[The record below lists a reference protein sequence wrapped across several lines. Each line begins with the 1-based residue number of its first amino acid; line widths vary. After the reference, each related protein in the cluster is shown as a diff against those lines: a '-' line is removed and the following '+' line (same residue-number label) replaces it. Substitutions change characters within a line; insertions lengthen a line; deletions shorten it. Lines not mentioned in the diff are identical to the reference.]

1 MNLIKSTGTFGFFT
15 LISRILGYLRD
26 ILIAIFLGTG
36 VLADAFFIAF
46 RIPNTF
52 RRLFSE
58 GTFNAAFVPS
68 YASEITKGKKQSNK
82 FANKIFNLLFLSLLF
97 LVLIVQI
104 FMPAF
109 VSIIAP
115 GFVENVEKMEL
126 AISLTRIT
134 FPFLFFI
141 CLASFFS
148 AILNSHNKFASA
160 SAAPIILNLI
170 LIGILLFSK
179 TLGDEL
185 VYYLSY
191 GVSFAGFLQLVFLY
205 KFVKKFYA
213 LKFYFSFDRTK
224 ENNLIDDKVKVFF
237 KKLLPSIFASGVT
250 QINILVG
257 TIIASFQAS
266 AVSYLYYADRIYQI
280 NLAIAGIAIGVVI
293 LPQLSKYIQS
303 KKKSKILLI
312 QNKALE
318 LSLFLTLPASAALLI
333 ASEEIISALFG
344 YGSFDKVSVL
354 NSGKALYYFALGLPA
369 FSLIKVFSS
378 FFFANHNTKVPF
390 YISLFSVL
398 INIVISISYFNEV
411 GFIIIPIAT
420 TISSWLNA
428 MLLFVFL
435 KNRNLFSFNNIFLV
449 RFIKIIA
456 ASLLMAIFF
465 NFLIIYFKYE
475 LAFGQNI
482 KSFYLILSVT
492 LSLLFY
498 LFVSYWIK
506 AFKVSDIKLKY

>member
-1 MNLIKSTGTFGFFT
+1 MNLLKSTGTFGFFT
-15 LISRILGYLRD
+15 LLSRILGYLRD

-68 YASEITKGKKQSNK
+68 YASEIVKGKKQSNK
-82 FANKIFNLLFLSLLF
+82 FANNIFNLLFLGLLF

-134 FPFLFFI
+134 FPFLLFV

-148 AILNSHNKFASA
+148 AILNSHNKFAAA
-160 SAAPIILNLI
+160 SAAPIILNII
-170 LIGILLFSK
+170 LIGVLLFSK
-179 TLGDEL
+179 LLGDNL
-185 VYYLSY
+185 VFYLSY

-205 KFVKKFYA
+205 KFVRKFYS
-213 LKFYFSFDRTK
+213 LKLDFKIKTNSK
-224 ENNLIDDKVKVFF
+224 IKVFF

-280 NLAIAGIAIGVVI
+280 NLAIAGIAIGVVV
-293 LPQLSKYIQS
+293 LPQLSKYIQT
-303 KKKSKILLI
+303 KKKSKIHLI

-344 YGSFDKVSVL
+344 YGSFDQVSVL

-378 FFFANHNTKVPF
+378 FFFANHDTKIPF

-398 INIVISISYFNEV
+398 INIVISISYFNEI

-420 TISSWLNA
+420 TISSWFNA
-428 MLLFVFL
+428 ILLFAFL
-435 KNRNLFSFNNIFLV
+435 KNRDLFSFNKIFLV
-449 RFIKIIA
+449 RFVKIIV
-456 ASLLMAIFF
+456 ASLLMAILF
-465 NFLIIYFKYE
+465 NFLITYFKYE
-475 LAFGQNI
+475 LAFNQNI
-482 KSFYLILSVT
+482 KSFYLILSVI

-506 AFKVSDIKLKY
+506 AFKTSDIKLKY

>member
-1 MNLIKSTGTFGFFT
+1 MNLLKSTGTFGFFT
-15 LISRILGYLRD
+15 LLSRILGYLRD

-68 YASEITKGKKQSNK
+68 YASEIVKGKKQSNK
-82 FANKIFNLLFLSLLF
+82 FANNIFNLLFLGLLF

-134 FPFLFFI
+134 FPFLFFV

-148 AILNSHNKFASA
+148 AILNSHNKFAAA
-160 SAAPIILNLI
+160 SAAPIILNII
-170 LIGILLFSK
+170 LIGVLLFSK
-179 TLGDEL
+179 LLGDNL
-185 VYYLSY
+185 VFYLSY

-205 KFVKKFYA
+205 KFVRKFYS
-213 LKFYFSFDRTK
+213 LKLDFKIKTNSK
-224 ENNLIDDKVKVFF
+224 IKVFF

-280 NLAIAGIAIGVVI
+280 NLAIAGIAIGVVV
-293 LPQLSKYIQS
+293 LPQLSKHIQT
-303 KKKSKILLI
+303 KKKSKIHLI

-344 YGSFDKVSVL
+344 YGSFDQVSVL

-378 FFFANHNTKVPF
+378 FFFANHDTKIPF
-390 YISLFSVL
+390 FISLFSVL
-398 INIVISISYFNEV
+398 INIVISISYFNEI

-420 TISSWLNA
+420 TISSWFNA
-428 MLLFVFL
+428 ILLFAFL
-435 KNRNLFSFNNIFLV
+435 KNRDLFSFNNIFLV
-449 RFIKIIA
+449 RFVKIII

-465 NFLIIYFKYE
+465 NFLITYFKYE
-475 LAFGQNI
+475 LAFNQNI
-482 KSFYLILSVT
+482 KSFYLILSVI

-506 AFKVSDIKLKY
+506 AFKTSDIKLKY